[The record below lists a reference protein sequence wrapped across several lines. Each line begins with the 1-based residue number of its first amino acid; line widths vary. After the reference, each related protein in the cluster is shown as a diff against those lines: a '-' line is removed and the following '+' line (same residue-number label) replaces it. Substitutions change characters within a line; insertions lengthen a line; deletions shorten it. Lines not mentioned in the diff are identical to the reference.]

1 MQTISFENSFIFVRH
16 ESNHVRFSISSILY
30 DFKKKIHYYLVKE
43 CISESMSKNP
53 FYKSWGYEYQ
63 LVVKNDESCIV
74 FRTASINPRNNK
86 FNFKNKLFK
95 TLYKPTDLK
104 FTNELKGKRIPAIT
118 NKIIYNQYIKISTN
132 ELYYKLKNF
141 DTENIYCSINYELD
155 SENYEIFFKTQYL
168 NFGDTEKYLQPI
180 HGYVPFEYKKNI
192 YLAYCAQHIEINSDT
207 GNSLEIM
214 YGDYNPIYHGLK
226 LNSKNKIKFFVKK
239 VLNRIFPNVYDYNNY
254 LNIKTSKISFFKRK

>member
-1 MQTISFENSFIFVRH
+1 MQKISFENSFIFIKSG
-16 ESNHVRFSISSILY
+16 SNHVRYSVSSILY
-30 DFKKKIHYYLVKE
+30 DFKKKIHYYIVKE
-43 CISESMSKNP
+43 CISENLSKNP
-53 FYKSWGYEYQ
+53 FYKLWGYEHQ
-63 LVVKNDESCIV
+63 FVVKNDESLIE
-74 FRTASINPRNNK
+74 FRTASINPRNSK

-95 TLYKPTDLK
+95 T
-104 FTNELKGKRIPAIT
+104 FSNEHGIT

-132 ELYYKLKNF
+132 ELYNKLKNF

-192 YLAYCAQHIEINSDT
+192 YLAYCTQHIEINSDT
-207 GNSLEIM
+207 ENGLEIM
-214 YGDYNPIYHGLK
+214 YGDYNPIYCGHK

-254 LNIKTSKISFFKRK
+254 LNIKTSKISFFKIK

>member
-1 MQTISFENSFIFVRH
+1 MQKISFENSFIFVRH
-16 ESNHVRFSISSILY
+16 GSNYVRYSVSSILY

-43 CISESMSKNP
+43 CISESMTKNP
-53 FYKSWGYEYQ
+53 FYKLWGYEIQ
-63 LVVKNDESCIV
+63 IVIKNDESYIA
-74 FRTASINPRNNK
+74 FRTASINPRNSK

-95 TLYKPTDLK
+95 T
-104 FTNELKGKRIPAIT
+104 FNEVDKIT

-132 ELYYKLKNF
+132 ELYYKLKKF

-155 SENYEIFFKTQYL
+155 NENYEIFFKTQYL

-192 YLAYCAQHIEINSDT
+192 YLAYCTQHIEINSDT
-207 GNSLEIM
+207 ENGLEIM
-214 YGDYNPIYHGLK
+214 YGDYNPIYCGHK

-239 VLNRIFPNVYDYNNY
+239 VLNRIFPNIYDYNNY
-254 LNIKTSKISFFKRK
+254 LNIKPSKISFFKIK